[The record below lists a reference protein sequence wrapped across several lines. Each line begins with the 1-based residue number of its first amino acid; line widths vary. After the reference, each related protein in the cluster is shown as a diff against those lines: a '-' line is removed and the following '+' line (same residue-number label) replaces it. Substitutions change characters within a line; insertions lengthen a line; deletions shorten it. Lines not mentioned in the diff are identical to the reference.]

1 MLREEFSDLSAEAAA
16 KFLQDHWANTRG
28 LTLRNVPNGSLLLTF
43 NQSQLNHLI
52 QDPKG
57 DSDTRSLQEFLFSLS
72 QDDAKSVPSKTELQK
87 LNAKE
92 AAYFLYQHF
101 FNPRK
106 IGFVADNFPD
116 GSMLVT
122 LSAKQLEH
130 LFLNPTKGMAED
142 LHRYLVGLG
151 GQASLESS
159 PMDVE
164 AWKKSFTVTYKDPQN
179 MLPKFLKYVRKCS
192 DLFCAQSA
200 KFFSPYISVVQS
212 YGYGKSRLLRE
223 VSRNVRV
230 MYVSMLKSAHS
241 GFPRP
246 TEGAVQAIFG
256 GLSTGDKREFERVL
270 AQRLRQCHI
279 AATSVL
285 PVPGT
290 DDALNEPLFPSE
302 RHH

>member
-1 MLREEFSDLSAEAAA
+1 MLREEFSELSAEAAA

-151 GQASLESS
+151 GQASFESS

-164 AWKKSFTVTYKDPQN
+164 A
-179 MLPKFLKYVRKCS
+179 
-192 DLFCAQSA
+192 
-200 KFFSPYISVVQS
+200 
-212 YGYGKSRLLRE
+212 
-223 VSRNVRV
+223 
-230 MYVSMLKSAHS
+230 
-241 GFPRP
+241 
-246 TEGAVQAIFG
+246 
-256 GLSTGDKREFERVL
+256 
-270 AQRLRQCHI
+270 
-279 AATSVL
+279 
-285 PVPGT
+285 
-290 DDALNEPLFPSE
+290 
-302 RHH
+302 

>member
-1 MLREEFSDLSAEAAA
+1 MNVESLRVFLRDFRQGSSGKAVMLREEFSDLSAEAAA

-122 LSAKQLEH
+122 LSAKQLVH
-130 LFLNPTKGMAED
+130 LFLNPTKGW
-142 LHRYLVGLG
+142 RKICTGI
-151 GQASLESS
+151 SL
-159 PMDVE
+159 
-164 AWKKSFTVTYKDPQN
+164 AWVAKHP
-179 MLPKFLKYVRKCS
+179 LKV
-192 DLFCAQSA
+192 
-200 KFFSPYISVVQS
+200 
-212 YGYGKSRLLRE
+212 LRW
-223 VSRNVRV
+223 
-230 MYVSMLKSAHS
+230 MLKHEKNRS
-241 GFPRP
+241 
-246 TEGAVQAIFG
+246 
-256 GLSTGDKREFERVL
+256 LSRTNTRRTCF
-270 AQRLRQCHI
+270 
-279 AATSVL
+279 
-285 PVPGT
+285 
-290 DDALNEPLFPSE
+290 LNF
-302 RHH
+302 